1 MVDEE
6 RGVHLGLDIAQ
17 RRDMADEA
25 LEPRSWFLPEAI
37 ERPRQEADIVRV
49 EQVDEAGKLL
59 AGLSHR
65 GPQAVRRRGAMTAG
79 GPMSIVHV
87 FRFIKS
93 I

>member
-59 AGLSHR
+59 AGPSHS
-65 GPQAVRRRGAMTAG
+65 GVQAVRRLRAHDARE
-79 GPMSIVHV
+79 PMSIVHV
-87 FRFIKS
+87 FRFIRS